1 MMRYLR
7 YAYLTITALL
17 LLFLALANRQV
28 VEFRVLPTEIA
39 GILGIGSGFSLPLFV
54 IILMAVAVGV
64 LIGFVWEWFREM
76 RLRNAAKSQGR
87 QVARLERE
95 LEVLRD
101 AHSIPPRDEVL
112 AILDEGARK

>member
-39 GILGIGSGFSLPLFV
+39 GQRRPELRNRTIVAGKVRHGVGVELTGIGH
-54 IILMAVAVGV
+54 
-64 LIGFVWEWFREM
+64 
-76 RLRNAAKSQGR
+76 R
-87 QVARLERE
+87 QR
-95 LEVLRD
+95 
-101 AHSIPPRDEVL
+101 
-112 AILDEGARK
+112 GQ